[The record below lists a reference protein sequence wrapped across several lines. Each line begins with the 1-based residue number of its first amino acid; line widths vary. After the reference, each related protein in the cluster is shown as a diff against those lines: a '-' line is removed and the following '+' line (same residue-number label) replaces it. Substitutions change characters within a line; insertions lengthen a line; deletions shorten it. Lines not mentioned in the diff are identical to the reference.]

1 MLSMPRAHS
10 KHQASPKILIL
21 QWIELQ

>member
-1 MLSMPRAHS
+1 MPRAHS